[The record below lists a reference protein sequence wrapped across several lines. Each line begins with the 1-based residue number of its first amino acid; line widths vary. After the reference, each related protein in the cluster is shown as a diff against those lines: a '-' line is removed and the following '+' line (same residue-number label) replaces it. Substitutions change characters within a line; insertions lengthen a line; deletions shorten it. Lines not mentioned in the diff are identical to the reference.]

1 MTAGSLVEDACASCC
16 VFGPL
21 MVFGAVEIEGH
32 QCVGQGVVGVA
43 YVGGSEVAR
52 GQVTQIS
59 ILVRIIEVNSAGDGS
74 LWCGAGGIG
83 HVEEDLG
90 CITLVLSCSFEECV

>member
-1 MTAGSLVEDACASCC
+1 MCLLLCIWALDG
-16 VFGPL
+16 
-21 MVFGAVEIEGH
+21 FGAVEIGGR
-32 QCVGQGVVGVA
+32 QCVGQGVGVA
-43 YVGGSEVAR
+43 YVGGSEVAG

-59 ILVRIIEVNSAGDGS
+59 ILVRTIEVNSAGDGS

-83 HVEEDLG
+83 HVEEVLG